1 MRKRIISQLSMGLKQ
16 GYRVFIVKV
25 IRKII
30 LEAGVYEEEDHQPTI
45 YGFKMPGTFSKHY
58 KNKDKSCPS

>member
-1 MRKRIISQLSMGLKQ
+1 MEAGVYEEEDHQPTI
-16 GYRVFIVKV
+16 YVIVKV

-45 YGFKMPGTFSKHY
+45 YGFKARL
-58 KNKDKSCPS
+58 